1 MASIIARLRRE
12 RSEQLKEECRPPID
26 SVDGSTAFIVA
37 ESPSPTLNV
46 TLKMCVLRI
55 FETDLNWQVYLIDEE
70 LKGDNFEAFVS
81 EYEQLDPARRNKF
94 VFRLTIWKQKNTA
107 SAILDYREGMSY
119 TFEKVHSLKM
129 RYDSPQG
136 AMQFVHSCHDSPH
149 DREMVHSCPAAE
161 HEAVSRKQAPKRKS
175 TGDSQVSPMASPA
188 KKSRGS

>member
-1 MASIIARLRRE
+1 MASIITRLRRE
-12 RSEQLKEECRPPID
+12 RSEQLKEECRLPID

-37 ESPSPTLNV
+37 ESSSPTLNV

-107 SAILDYREGMSY
+107 SAIL
-119 TFEKVHSLKM
+119 
-129 RYDSPQG
+129 
-136 AMQFVHSCHDSPH
+136 
-149 DREMVHSCPAAE
+149 
-161 HEAVSRKQAPKRKS
+161 
-175 TGDSQVSPMASPA
+175 
-188 KKSRGS
+188 